1 MCVCGI
7 SVWFIYNKT
16 KLTFCKILVFVPY
29 TEHFF
34 AMFKSAIMEV
44 ELDDRGKHDK
54 TTDGGNLKQIFT
66 NFFIK

>member
-16 KLTFCKILVFVPY
+16 KPTFCKMSVFAPY

-44 ELDDRGKHDK
+44 ELDDGVKHDK
-54 TTDGGNLKQIFT
+54 TTDTEGL
-66 NFFIK
+66 